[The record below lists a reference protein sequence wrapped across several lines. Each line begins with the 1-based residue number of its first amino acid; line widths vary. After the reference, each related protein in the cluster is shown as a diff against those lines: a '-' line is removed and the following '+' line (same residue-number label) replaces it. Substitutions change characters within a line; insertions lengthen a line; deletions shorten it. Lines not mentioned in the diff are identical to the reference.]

1 MDKYTKFLLTI
12 IAVGIMG
19 INFHLFRGEI
29 ITSAQA
35 SSNQVHKIAICEDNG
50 RRCADIANVKGGDQ
64 ALFIYRYP
72 RSR

>member
-29 ITSAQA
+29 ITPAQA

-50 RRCADIANVKGGDQ
+50 RRCAGIANVQGGDQ

-72 RSR
+72 RNR